1 MALVKIKLPF
11 PSSYSSPSFSSSPH
25 FSTKPNSIKSHS
37 HPIYYTSSSSSPFT
51 EKHSLE
57 RYRRDG
63 WLYNGGRFEENA
75 SSYSLPS
82 DSNSIRETDIAQQ
95 LPELRKLLQVL
106 RTERRNVGGSD
117 SDGSSREG
125 PGNVFLVGT
134 GPGDPELLTLKA
146 VRVIEGADLLLYD
159 RLVSNDVLNLVGPD
173 ARFLYVGKTA
183 GYHSRTQV
191 VNAFSLSL

>member
-1 MALVKIKLPF
+1 M
-11 PSSYSSPSFSSSPH
+11 
-25 FSTKPNSIKSHS
+25 
-37 HPIYYTSSSSSPFT
+37 
-51 EKHSLE
+51 
-57 RYRRDG
+57 
-63 WLYNGGRFEENA
+63 
-75 SSYSLPS
+75 
-82 DSNSIRETDIAQQ
+82 
-95 LPELRKLLQVL
+95 
-106 RTERRNVGGSD
+106 GGSD

-191 VNAFSLSL
+191 VNAFSLSLKFQFFETLICTVHFICFFMYYLGLPVLVSALPQMFCLFYTL